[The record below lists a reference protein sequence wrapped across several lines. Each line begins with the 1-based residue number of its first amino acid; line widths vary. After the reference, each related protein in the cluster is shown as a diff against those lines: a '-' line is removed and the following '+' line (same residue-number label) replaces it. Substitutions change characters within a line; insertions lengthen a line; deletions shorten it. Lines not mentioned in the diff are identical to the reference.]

1 MTACAS
7 SPWPASRGLPVRPVA
22 RTGHRC
28 WPGSLPGRQENQVTT
43 KEALTV
49 YAVITRA
56 DIDTKRPDEAAA
68 MLTGRVVPATKGRRR
83 IQLRT
88 LDAKRGSF
96 SGLFCRAV
104 RIPRGP
110 QPPRRIPRAA
120 VLPGSPVRQ
129 LSVEVME
136 VTVSA

>member
-1 MTACAS
+1 MTVCAS
-7 SPWPASRGLPVRPVA
+7 SPWSASRGLPVRPVA

-68 MLTGRVVPATKGRRR
+68 MLTGTVVPATKAAAGFSSGHWMRSEDHSQGLSVVLFESHEARSRRGAYPGRRSSP
-83 IQLRT
+83 
-88 LDAKRGSF
+88 A
-96 SGLFCRAV
+96 
-104 RIPRGP
+104 
-110 QPPRRIPRAA
+110 RRY
-120 VLPGSPVRQ
+120 
-129 LSVEVME
+129 
-136 VTVSA
+136 VS